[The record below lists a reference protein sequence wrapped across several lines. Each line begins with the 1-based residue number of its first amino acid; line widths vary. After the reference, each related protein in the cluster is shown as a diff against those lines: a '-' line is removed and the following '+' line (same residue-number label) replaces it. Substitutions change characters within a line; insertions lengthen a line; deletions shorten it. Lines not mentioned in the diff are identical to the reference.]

1 MQLKE
6 PIEDLFQEQLQDW
19 PLAAGNYADL
29 QQVLWKDIDFEG
41 FEIKIQFNPERI
53 RSSGAKVDRSSIQQ
67 RPCLLCAGNRPP
79 EQKGLDY
86 PPHYTLLLNPYPI
99 FPRHLTI
106 PDTRHVSQQIQGR
119 IKDFLSLAR
128 DLPDYTLLYNGP
140 KSGASAPDHFHF
152 QAGNKGFLPVEH
164 DIHFFPGKKLL
175 KQEAL
180 GSIYSMENYL
190 RHCFVYESN
199 HEEWLLTRFHQLTQL
214 LQAVQP
220 AEEEPMFNLIGWKE
234 ESHWQLVVFPRKQH
248 RPRQFYETGDN
259 QLLLSPGVV
268 DFGGV
273 LVVPRKE
280 DFDKIDKNVLIDIYS
295 QLTLS
300 DEATR
305 NICRHLIG

>member
-1 MQLKE
+1 M
-6 PIEDLFQEQLQDW
+6 IEQLFQEQLQDW
-19 PLAAGNYADL
+19 PLIAKNYLDL
-29 QQVLWKDIDFEG
+29 QQALWKDIAFEG

-53 RSSGAKVDRSSIQQ
+53 RSSGAKVDSPSIQQ
-67 RPCLLCAGNRPP
+67 RPCFLCGENRPP
-79 EQKGLDY
+79 KQKGLDY
-86 PPHYTLLLNPYPI
+86 PPHYSILINPYPI

-106 PDTRHVSQQIQGR
+106 PDTRHVPQQIQGR
-119 IKDFLSLAR
+119 LNDFLALAQ

-152 QAGNKGFLPVEH
+152 QAGNRGFLPVEN
-164 DIHFFPGKKLL
+164 DIHSFPGKKLL
-175 KQEAL
+175 KQDVS
-180 GSIYSMENYL
+180 GNIYYMENYL
-190 RHCFVYESN
+190 RQCFVYESN
-199 HEEWLLTRFHQLTQL
+199 HEEWLLARFNQLTQL
-214 LQAVQP
+214 LQAGQP
-220 AEEEPMFNLIGWKE
+220 MEEEPMLNLIGWKE
-234 ESHWQLVVFPRKQH
+234 ENQWQLIVFPRKQH

-280 DFDKIDKNVLIDIYS
+280 DFDKIDKDLLIDIYS

-305 NICRHLIG
+305 NICRHLVC